1 MEKILAIE
9 KEISPQKR
17 LNPEQRQAIHHGEG
31 PLLVVAGAGT
41 GKTMVITH
49 RIAHLINS
57 KKAKP
62 EEILAL
68 TFTEKAAAEMSERV
82 DILVP
87 YGFMDV
93 WISTFHAFGDRVLRD
108 HALKLGLVPDFRV
121 LSRPEQIV
129 FLREH
134 LFALP
139 LSYYRPLG
147 DPTRHLEGLLSL
159 FSRAKDEDVTAE
171 EYMTYAN
178 SLQEAARSNP
188 RDEELGELARQQ
200 AEVAESYQRYQ
211 ELMASAGYVDF
222 GDQITLM
229 LRLLR
234 GHPLILREYQ
244 DRYRYI
250 LVDEFQDTNYA
261 QFQLVKLLAA
271 RHKNITVVGDD
282 DQSIYKFR
290 GAAISN
296 ILNFLE
302 VYPEAKQI
310 VLTRNYRSPQTIL
323 DTAYRLIRHND
334 PDRLEI
340 KSGIDKRLQ
349 AQNKGRGELIHLHCD
364 TLSSEAD
371 RVAQAIEELRRKEG
385 LPYRDVAILVRANR
399 DAEPFLRSLNMRSI
413 PWRFTGNQGLYA
425 REEIRLLISFLKSLA
440 DFEDSL
446 SLFSLAS
453 SEVYQLDMVD
463 LIPCMSL
470 AKRKNLSLH
479 HVFSHL
485 SEFPELE
492 ELSEEGR
499 ATLSKMM
506 EDIRKFSR
514 AANQRGTGEVLY
526 EFLTATGYLK
536 RLASG
541 TDPVQE
547 EKVQNIARFFNLL
560 HGVSQVLMQDRV
572 FEFLRHLEMLMEA
585 GDDPAVAEADPD
597 LDAVQVLTV
606 HKAKGLE
613 FPVVF
618 LVGLVSDRFPSRQRK
633 DSIELPQALVKDI
646 LPGGDF
652 HLQEERR
659 LFYVGMTRAQKRL
672 YFTSALDYG
681 GARSKKPSRFL
692 LEALDKPQ
700 VDFSLLKTAPLEV
713 IQKHA
718 PRATPGQQGP
728 PVRGDGEILV
738 LSHRQVDDYQT
749 CPLKYKYI
757 HVLRVPILQHHTVI
771 YGNALHQAVQEY
783 LRAKMAG
790 RSLEIGTLFAI
801 FENAW
806 RSEGFLSREHEE
818 LRFQAG
824 RKALIEFHEKESHT
838 PSIPTYVERGFSFSL
853 GNNRITGR
861 WDRVD
866 IAEGRA
872 RIIDYKS
879 SEVRDQKEADEKAK
893 KSLQLQIYAMAY
905 KEMAGSL
912 PETVE
917 LHFLGTPWIGEAR
930 LQEKDLEKARRI
942 IEEAASGIRR
952 CNYGA
957 HPGYIDCGFCPYERI
972 CPHTGQAASG
982 G

>member
-1 MEKILAIE
+1 MTE
-9 KEISPQKR
+9 KEISPLTR
-17 LNPEQRQAIHHGEG
+17 LNPEQRQAVQHGEG
-31 PLLVVAGAGT
+31 SLLVVAGAGT
-41 GKTMVITH
+41 GKTMVITY

-57 KKAKP
+57 KKARP

-82 DILVP
+82 DVLVP

-108 HALKLGLVPDFRV
+108 HALELGLVPDFRV

-147 DPTRHLEGLLSL
+147 DPTRHLEGLVSL
-159 FSRAKDEDVTAE
+159 FSRAKDEDVNAE
-171 EYMTYAN
+171 EYMIYAE
-178 SLQEAARSNP
+178 SLREAARSHP
-188 RDEELGELARQQ
+188 QDEEVGELARQQ
-200 AEVAESYQRYQ
+200 LEIAETYQRYQ
-211 ELMASAGYVDF
+211 DLMASAGYVDF
-222 GDQITLM
+222 GDQITLV
-229 LRLLR
+229 LRLFR
-234 GHPLILREYQ
+234 EHPLILRKYQ
-244 DRYRYI
+244 ERYRYI

-302 VYPEAKQI
+302 VYPDAKQI

-340 KSGIDKRLQ
+340 NNGIDKRLQ
-349 AQNKGRGELIHLHCD
+349 AQDGGRGELIHLRCD

-371 RVAQAIEELRRKEG
+371 RVAQTIEKLRKEEG
-385 LPYRDVAILVRANR
+385 LCYHDFAILVRANR
-399 DAEPFLRSLNMRSI
+399 DADPFLRSLNMRSI

-425 REEIRLLISFLKSLA
+425 CEEIRLLISFLKSLA
-440 DFEDSL
+440 DFEDGV

-453 SEVYQLDMVD
+453 SEVYQLDMLD
-463 LIPCMSL
+463 LIPCMNL

-479 HVFSHL
+479 HIFSHL
-485 SEFPELE
+485 SNFPELK

-499 ATLSKMM
+499 TTISKLA

-514 AANQRGTGEVLY
+514 MANQRGTGEVLY
-526 EFLTATGYLK
+526 EFLTTTGYLK

-541 TDPVQE
+541 TDPAQE

-560 HGVSQVLMQDRV
+560 HGVSQLLAKDRV
-572 FEFLRHLEMLMEA
+572 FDFLRHLEMLMEA

-633 DSIELPQALVKDI
+633 DPIELPPALVKDI

-672 YFTSALDYG
+672 YLTSALDYG
-681 GARSKKPSRFL
+681 GSRPKKPSRFL

-700 VDFSLLKTAPLEV
+700 VDLSLLKTAPLEV

-718 PRATPGQQGP
+718 SRATPGQQEGP
-728 PVRGDGEILV
+728 VIAGEKILV
-738 LSHRQVDDYQT
+738 LSHRQIDDYQT

-757 HVLRVPILQHHTVI
+757 HVLRVPILQHHTII

-783 LRAKMAG
+783 LRNKMAG
-790 RSLEIGTLFAI
+790 RPVGIDTLFAI

-806 RSEGFLSREHEE
+806 RSEGFLSREHEQ
-818 LRFQAG
+818 LRLQAG
-824 RKALIEFHEKESHT
+824 RKALIEFFERESQT
-838 PSIPTYVERGFSFSL
+838 ASVPTYVEREFSFFL

-861 WDRVD
+861 WDRLD
-866 IAEGRA
+866 IAGGQA

-879 SEVRDQKEADEKAK
+879 SDVRHQKEADEKAK

-917 LHFLGTPWIGEAR
+917 LHFLGTPWIGVAR
-930 LQEKDLEKARRI
+930 LQEKALEKTGQI
-942 IEEAASGIRR
+942 IEEAAWGIRCR
-952 CNYGA
+952 NYDA
-957 HPGYIDCGFCPYERI
+957 NPGYIDCSYCPYEGI
-972 CPHTGQAASG
+972 CPHRGNTVPG

>member
-1 MEKILAIE
+1 MERILTME

-17 LNPEQRQAIHHGEG
+17 LNSEQRQAVHHGEG

-41 GKTMVITH
+41 GKTTVITH

-108 HALKLGLVPDFRV
+108 HALELGLVPDFRV

-159 FSRAKDEDVTAE
+159 FSRAKDEDVAAG
-171 EYMTYAN
+171 EYRTYAD
-178 SLQEAARSNP
+178 SLREAARSNP
-188 RDEELGELARQQ
+188 EDEELGELVRQQ
-200 AEVAESYQRYQ
+200 AEIAETYQRYQ
-211 ELMASAGYVDF
+211 ELMASSGYVDF
-222 GDQITLM
+222 GDQITLV
-229 LRLLR
+229 LRLFR
-234 GHPLILREYQ
+234 EHPLILRKYQ
-244 DRYRYI
+244 ERYRYI

-302 VYPEAKQI
+302 VYPDAKQI
-310 VLTRNYRSPQTIL
+310 VLTRNYRSAQTIL

-334 PDRLEI
+334 PDRLET
-340 KSGIDKRLQ
+340 KNGIDKRLQ
-349 AQNKGRGELIHLHCD
+349 AQDRRRGELIHLHCD

-371 RVAQAIEELRRKEG
+371 RVAQTMEDLRREEG
-385 LPYRDVAILVRANR
+385 LCYRDFAILVRANR
-399 DAEPFLRSLNMRSI
+399 DADPFLRSLNMRSI

-440 DFEDSL
+440 DFEDGL

-453 SEVYQLDMVD
+453 SEVYQLDMPD
-463 LIPCMSL
+463 LIPCMNL

-479 HVFSHL
+479 HIFSQL
-485 SEFPELE
+485 SDFPELK

-499 ATLSKMM
+499 ATISRMM
-506 EDIRKFSR
+506 IDIRKFCR
-514 AANQRGTGEVLY
+514 MANQRGTGEVLY
-526 EFLTATGYLK
+526 DFLTATGYLK

-541 TDPVQE
+541 TDPAQE

-560 HGVSQVLMQDRV
+560 HGVSQLLAKDRV
-572 FEFLRHLEMLMEA
+572 FDFLRHLEMLMEA
-585 GDDPAVAEADPD
+585 GEDPAVAEADPD

-659 LFYVGMTRAQKRL
+659 LFYVGMTRAQQRL
-672 YFTSALDYG
+672 YLTSAQDYG
-681 GARSKKPSRFL
+681 GKRFRKPSRFL

-718 PRATPGQQGP
+718 PRATVGQQEAP
-728 PVRGDGEILV
+728 LMADAEILL
-738 LSHRQVDDYQT
+738 LSHRQIDDYQT

-771 YGNALHQAVQEY
+771 YGNALHRAVQEY
-783 LRAKMAG
+783 LRGKMAG
-790 RSLEIGTLFAI
+790 RPPDIDTLFAL

-806 RSEGFLSREHEE
+806 RTEGFLSREHEE
-818 LRFQAG
+818 LRLQAG
-824 RKALIEFHEKESHT
+824 KKALIGFHEKESQT
-838 PSIPTYVERGFSFSL
+838 PSVPTYVEREFSFFL
-853 GNNRITGR
+853 GNNRISGR

-866 IAEGRA
+866 IEGGQA

-879 SEVRDQKEADEKAK
+879 SEVRHQKEADEKAK

-917 LHFLGTPWIGEAR
+917 LYFLGTPWIGLAR
-930 LQEKDLEKARRI
+930 PQEKDLEKTRQI
-942 IEEAASGIRR
+942 IEEAALGIRSR
-952 CNYGA
+952 NYVA
-957 HPGYIDCGFCPYERI
+957 NPGYIDCGYCPYEGI
-972 CPHTGQAASG
+972 CPHTGQASSG